1 MSVNNRLRDN
11 VERWLIHENYRFKNL
26 KSDENTFCLRVKD
39 VGSFEI
45 PIEIFEPKKQLGVLV
60 IGAKVF
66 FKNRQTARY
75 NNLTEPEREKFHN
88 SVKDY
93 CDSIQAIHKIF
104 KEDGKVV
111 IAVYVVLD
119 KVDRFTQDMVLN
131 SIGNVIEMGEKTSQF
146 VFKTF

>member
-1 MSVNNRLRDN
+1 MSNNSRLRDS
-11 VERWLIHENYRFKNL
+11 VERWLIHENYRFKDV
-26 KSDENTFCLRVKD
+26 KSDENTFCIRVKD
-39 VGSFEI
+39 VGSFGI

-75 NNLTEPEREKFHN
+75 NNLTESEREKFHN

-93 CDSIQAIHKIF
+93 CNSIQAIHKIF

-111 IAVYVVLD
+111 IGVYVVLD
-119 KVDRFTQDMVLN
+119 KVDRFTQDLVLN
-131 SIGNVIEMGEKTSQF
+131 SIGTVIEMGEKTNQF
-146 VFKTF
+146 IFKTF